1 MEPEE
6 DCGFIDPACVAGNA
20 LRDAVNDA
28 IDNLAEKIVEA
39 MGKAISSLATFWVN
53 VDTPGLTDGGGNPSA
68 PVAFVQGSLSYYV
81 AAAAVVAVLIGGA
94 RMAYERRAEPGRDL
108 LRAMMTLVLV
118 SGASLTGIG
127 LAVTAA
133 DGFAAWIIG
142 RSTDDFG
149 AGLNRMITL
158 GSAAGPNGAGAVSA
172 ILLIVLGLGGLFAS
186 LVQIVLLIVRGGFLI
201 VLAGVLPLSASF
213 TNTETGRAWF
223 QRALAW
229 VVAFILYKPTAAIIY
244 ATAFQLIGTTG
255 DDPVTS
261 ALTGVT
267 LMIMSLVALPAL
279 LKFVAPMVGAAT
291 SGGGGGG
298 GAALAASVASGAV
311 SARMVKGGSSTGA
324 GGGSGRPGPPGST
337 PPGGPT
343 GTTGGPSPSGSGGT
357 PPGGPGPSGG
367 PGSGPSGPGGST
379 GATGPGGGPGAP
391 GGAGVGGP
399 SGGAATSG
407 AGGSAGASGGAAA
420 CGAAGGAVGA
430 GVALAQ
436 RGVGAARGAADSASN
451 DDNGGPSGSR

>member
-1 MEPEE
+1 MEPA
-6 DCGFIDPACVAGNA
+6 DDGCSWISVKCTVGNA
-20 LRDAVNDA
+20 LGDAVDDA
-28 IDNLAEKIVEA
+28 IDNLANKIVEA
-39 MGKAISSLATFWVN
+39 MGKAIASLSTFWVN
-53 VDTPGLTDGGGNPSA
+53 VDTPSLTNGGGNPSA
-68 PVAFVQGSLSYYV
+68 PVAFVQDSLSYYV

-108 LRAMMTLVLV
+108 LRAMFTLVLV
-118 SGASLTGIG
+118 SGASLAAIG

-158 GSAAGPNGAGAVSA
+158 GGAAGPTGAGAVSA
-172 ILLIVLGLGGLFAS
+172 ILLIILGLGGLLAS
-186 LVQIVLLIVRGGFLI
+186 LVQIVLLVVRGGFLI

-223 QRALAW
+223 QKALSW
-229 VVAFILYKPTAAIIY
+229 TVAFILYKPAAAIIY

-255 DDPVTS
+255 DDQVTS

-291 SGGGGGG
+291 GGGGGGG
-298 GAALAASVASGAV
+298 GAALAATVASGAV
-311 SARMVKGGSSTGA
+311 SARTVKGGGSTGA
-324 GGGSGRPGPPGST
+324 GGGSGAPGPSGST
-337 PPGGPT
+337 SAGGPT
-343 GTTGGPSPSGSGGT
+343 GSSGGPSGS
-357 PPGGPGPSGG
+357 GGPGPSGG
-367 PGSGPSGPGGST
+367 PGGGGPAGSGGSSGASGPGG
-379 GATGPGGGPGAP
+379 GAGAP
-391 GGAGVGGP
+391 GAAGAGAASGG
-399 SGGAATSG
+399 GGAAG
-407 AGGSAGASGGAAA
+407 AGGGAGAAGGAAA
-420 CGAAGGAVGA
+420 GGAAGGAVGA

>member
-6 DCGFIDPACVAGNA
+6 DCGFGDVSCTIGNA
-20 LRDAVNDA
+20 IGGAVNDA
-28 IDNLAEKIVEA
+28 IDNLAEKIVDA

-53 VDTPGLTDGGGNPSA
+53 VDTPSLTTGGGNPSET
-68 PVAFVQGSLSYYV
+68 VGFVQGSLSWYV

-94 RMAYERRAEPGRDL
+94 RMAYERRADPGRDL
-108 LRAMMTLVLV
+108 LRAMFTLVLV

-133 DGFAAWIIG
+133 DGFASWIIS

-158 GSAAGPNGAGAVSA
+158 GGTTGPTGSSVSA
-172 ILLIVLGLGGLFAS
+172 ILLIVLGLGGLLAS
-186 LVQIVLLIVRGGFLI
+186 LVQIVLLVVRGGFLI

-223 QRALAW
+223 QKALSW
-229 VVAFILYKPTAAIIY
+229 TVAFILYKPAAAIIY
-244 ATAFQLIGTTG
+244 ATAFKLIGTTG
-255 DDPVTS
+255 EDEITS

-298 GAALAASVASGAV
+298 GGALVASVATGAV
-311 SARMVKGGSSTGA
+311 SARMAKGGGSTGA
-324 GGGSGRPGPPGST
+324 GGGSGAPGPSGAAAA
-337 PPGGPT
+337 GGPR
-343 GTTGGPSPSGSGGT
+343 GSGPSGSGGT
-357 PPGGPGPSGG
+357 GGPGPSGG
-367 PGSGPSGPGGST
+367 PGGGPSGTGGGGTGAAGPGGST
-379 GATGPGGGPGAP
+379 GAAGPGGGTGAP
-391 GGAGVGGP
+391 GPGGGTGAAGAG
-399 SGGAATSG
+399 A
-407 AGGSAGASGGAAA
+407 AGA
-420 CGAAGGAVGA
+420 GAAGGAVGA

-436 RGVGAARGAADSASN
+436 RGVAATRGAANDASN
-451 DDNGGPSGSR
+451 NDQGGPSGSR

>member
-6 DCGFIDPACVAGNA
+6 DDCNFYEIGCKASNA
-20 LRDAVNDA
+20 FGDLVNDA
-28 IDNLAEKIVEA
+28 IDNLADKIVEA

-53 VDTPGLTDGGGNPSA
+53 VDTPSLTTGGGNPSA
-68 PVAFVQGSLSYYV
+68 PVAFVQGSLSWYV

-108 LRAMMTLVLV
+108 LRAMLTLVLV

-133 DGFAAWIIG
+133 DGFAEWIIG

-149 AGLNRMITL
+149 AGLGRMISL
-158 GSAAGPNGAGAVSA
+158 GATTGTTGASVSA
-172 ILLIVLGLGGLFAS
+172 ILLIILGLGGLLAS
-186 LVQIVLLIVRGGFLI
+186 LVQIVLLVVRGGFLI

-223 QRALAW
+223 QKALSW
-229 VVAFILYKPTAAIIY
+229 TVAFILYKPAAAIIY

-255 DDPVTS
+255 EDQVTS

-291 SGGGGGG
+291 GGGGGGG

-311 SARMVKGGSSTGA
+311 SARMVKGGASTGA
-324 GGGSGRPGPPGST
+324 GGGSGA
-337 PPGGPT
+337 
-343 GTTGGPSPSGSGGT
+343 
-357 PPGGPGPSGG
+357 PGPSGSTTAG
-367 PGSGPSGPGGST
+367 P
-379 GATGPGGGPGAP
+379 
-391 GGAGVGGP
+391 
-399 SGGAATSG
+399 
-407 AGGSAGASGGAAA
+407 
-420 CGAAGGAVGA
+420 
-430 GVALAQ
+430 
-436 RGVGAARGAADSASN
+436 
-451 DDNGGPSGSR
+451 

>member
-118 SGASLTGIG
+118 SGASLAGIG

-186 LVQIVLLIVRGGFLI
+186 LVQIVLLVVRGGFLI

-223 QRALAW
+223 QRALSW

-324 GGGSGRPGPPGST
+324 GGGSGRSGPSGST
-337 PPGGPT
+337 PAGGPT
-343 GTTGGPSPSGSGGT
+343 GTTGGPSPTGSGGT
-357 PPGGPGPSGG
+357 PPGGSGPSGG
-367 PGSGPSGPGGST
+367 PGNSGPSGSGGGPG
-379 GATGPGGGPGAP
+379 AAGPGGGPGAAGLGGSSAGAGTAGAG
-391 GGAGVGGP
+391 GGAG
-399 SGGAATSG
+399 AT
-407 AGGSAGASGGAAA
+407 GGAAA
-420 CGAAGGAVGA
+420 GGAAGGAVGA

-451 DDNGGPSGSR
+451 DDGGPSGSR